1 MSETIKFQC
10 HIQISS
16 KKLLDEVKGKT
27 LSFMGNSKT
36 IDANGEVIFDC
47 ELQERDKHKS
57 FPITIEDEEYII
69 VGTGQCNAIAHQ
81 KNTNPFC
88 LTLNKDDEANIRDIR
103 IYKEQDKVDSEKQE
117 QIDIYTAQ
125 VEKREDTATQQTSTD
140 DIHTSQTPLQENQNL
155 IHLEAYLTSGKAL
168 KKDIHWAYYV
178 KYRNEALWE
187 KSKIKKE
194 NLESLTFTQK
204 AKHNTQ
210 VSFDINAKFK
220 YTIKE
225 DEIQKEVEDYLKE
238 KQQLVLFAYKN
249 NPAYQTSNGQT
260 HTILTISTLP
270 IVEISYNTLTL
281 LYKNTQKSFQIDNTI
296 MSHLRED
303 FTEDKEYELGL
314 NKTNDYLVLKSNNKL
329 YKIYKDTSNNIA
341 QSSLNNTQES
351 NPTQNNQNQNNTQTS
366 NTQQQTNTDSLY
378 LKENKDFDEIKT
390 ILELTEKEEYQGV
403 KVGVEVKWKIT
414 LEMLKQVFEYN
425 KAVGNAKTRM
435 DTMLPQMVEELNTI
449 KDNKPMYM
457 HYNLDTRARLE
468 HFFAQC
474 YVEVGGN
481 GFRLEEGLEYTT
493 AKNLKR
499 VFPSKFK
506 DDNAKKADELI
517 ALKTDKEKATANHV
531 YSDRKDLGNQGGDDG
546 YNFKGRGI
554 IQLTGRSNY
563 TQFQTYYNNNNPK
576 DKKDFLNNEE
586 HRKELL
592 TNGRIA
598 LLSAVWFWNTKT
610 YPNGANVA
618 IPSWRNF
625 HLYEIADDETN
636 GNATTRAID
645 EDTQQEIDLTQA
657 QRTIS
662 VLVNGGKKG
671 LTNRRDTHNRIRNSQ
686 IFVEFDNQ

>member
-1 MSETIKFQC
+1 MK
-10 HIQISS
+10 
-16 KKLLDEVKGKT
+16 
-27 LSFMGNSKT
+27 N
-36 IDANGEVIFDC
+36 IF
-47 ELQERDKHKS
+47 
-57 FPITIEDEEYII
+57 II

-88 LTLNKDDEANIRDIR
+88 LTLNKDDEANIRHIR
-103 IYKEQDKVDSEKQE
+103 IYKEQDKVDSKKQE

-140 DIHTSQTPLQENQNL
+140 DTHTSQTPLQENQNL

-194 NLESLTFTQK
+194 NLESLPFTQK

-238 KQQLVLFAYKN
+238 KQQLIIFAYKN

-260 HTILTISTLP
+260 HTILNISTLP
-270 IVEISYNTLTL
+270 IVEVTSKTLAL
-281 LYKNTQKSFQIDNTI
+281 LYKNTQKSFQINNTI
-296 MSHLRED
+296 MPHLRED
-303 FTEDKEYELGL
+303 FKEDKQYELGF

-329 YKIYKDTSNNIA
+329 YKIHKDNSNNIA

-378 LKENKDFDEIKT
+378 LKENKDFEEIKT
-390 ILELTEKEEYQGV
+390 ILELTEEKEYQGV
-403 KVGVEVKWKIT
+403 EVWVEVKWKIT

-481 GFRLEEGLEYTT
+481 GFRLEEGLEYSVKGLVHTFSYYHT
-493 AKNLKR
+493 
-499 VFPSKFK
+499 S
-506 DDNAKKADELI
+506 
-517 ALKTDKEKATANHV
+517 KEKIKEALNDGKATQEKHYKVSDILSSNNSSAN
-531 YSDRKDLGNQGGDDG
+531 KA
-546 YNFKGRGI
+546 
-554 IQLTGRSNY
+554 IQ
-563 TQFQTYYNNNNPK
+563 
-576 DKKDFLNNEE
+576 DFVQDYINTC
-586 HRKELL
+586 
-592 TNGRIA
+592 TNT
-598 LLSAVWFWNTKT
+598 L
-610 YPNGANVA
+610 P
-618 IPSWRNF
+618 IPSNF
-625 HLYEIADDETN
+625 YITLSKEM
-636 GNATTRAID
+636 
-645 EDTQQEIDLTQA
+645 
-657 QRTIS
+657 
-662 VLVNGGKKG
+662 
-671 LTNRRDTHNRIRNSQ
+671 
-686 IFVEFDNQ
+686 F

>member
-1 MSETIKFQC
+1 MSNTIKFQC
-10 HIQISS
+10 HIQISNE
-16 KKLLDEVKGKT
+16 KLLDEVAGKT

-81 KNTNPFC
+81 KSTNPFC
-88 LTLNKDDEANIRDIR
+88 LALNKDDEANIRDIR

-238 KQQLVLFAYKN
+238 KQQLIIFAYKN

-260 HTILTISTLP
+260 HTILNISTLP

-341 QSSLNNTQES
+341 QSSLGNTQES
-351 NPTQNNQNQNNTQTS
+351 NPTQNNQNPNNTQTS

-403 KVGVEVKWKIT
+403 KVWVEVEDLRLSGKEWVKEYKDRASIEDLSSPFKENVKDFLKALDEAKKKTPQAKIT
-414 LEMLKQVFEYN
+414 YYISSTRRPYERAVLMHYCHKVAYNNITPQQAQQATQKENIPINWIHTDSTGNYSEKISREKALEMV
-425 KAVGNAKTRM
+425 KAYGIAYPASLTSHHVRGNAIDITI
-435 DTMLPQMVEELNTI
+435 TWQSSFTI
-449 KDNKPMYM
+449 KDKTGKEYIIDIPRNGATNPELRK
-457 HYNLDTRARLE
+457 
-468 HFFAQC
+468 
-474 YVEVGGN
+474 VG
-481 GFRLEEGLEYTT
+481 
-493 AKNLKR
+493 
-499 VFPSKFK
+499 
-506 DDNAKKADELI
+506 
-517 ALKTDKEKATANHV
+517 
-531 YSDRKDLGNQGGDDG
+531 
-546 YNFKGRGI
+546 
-554 IQLTGRSNY
+554 
-563 TQFQTYYNNNNPK
+563 
-576 DKKDFLNNEE
+576 
-586 HRKELL
+586 
-592 TNGRIA
+592 
-598 LLSAVWFWNTKT
+598 KT
-610 YPNGANVA
+610 YGVKRTLEKDP
-618 IPSWRNF
+618 PHWS
-625 HLYEIADDETN
+625 LE
-636 GNATTRAID
+636 GN
-645 EDTQQEIDLTQA
+645 
-657 QRTIS
+657 
-662 VLVNGGKKG
+662 
-671 LTNRRDTHNRIRNSQ
+671 
-686 IFVEFDNQ
+686 